1 MVDDMLTRQTL
12 MHSTIPKGP
21 HNLANFPYPKA
32 DIHEVVYHVQDACKI
47 SRHF

>member
-12 MHSTIPKGP
+12 MHSIPKGP
-21 HNLANFPYPKA
+21 HNLANFPYPKE

-47 SRHF
+47 NRHF